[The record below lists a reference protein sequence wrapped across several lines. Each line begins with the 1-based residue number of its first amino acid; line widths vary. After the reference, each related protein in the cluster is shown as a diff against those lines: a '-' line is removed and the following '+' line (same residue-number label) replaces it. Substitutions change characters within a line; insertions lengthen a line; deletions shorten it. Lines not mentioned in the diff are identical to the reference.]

1 MLGVAILFAVAT
13 CASLASLYFVYRL
26 KKRIFTTYDP
36 LLLRGLRVVAN
47 LENALEALNEAKSDV
62 NRRKVL
68 YDELI
73 KSQEK
78 KIKEVD
84 EERSNV
90 LNCAESHVCSV
101 TRRDGESLLNAKKR
115 LASKL
120 GYVLLNEFPIFEEE
134 SSLTINVETLDVK
147 KAFGDAIEECKC
159 EGKE

>member
-36 LLLRGLRVVAN
+36 LLLRGLRGVTN

-68 YDELI
+68 YDDLI
-73 KSQEK
+73 KAQEK
-78 KIKEVD
+78 RIKEVD
-84 EERSNV
+84 EERANV

-101 TRRDGESLLNAKKR
+101 TMRDGETLVNAKKR
-115 LASKL
+115 LASKV
-120 GYVLLNEFPIFEEE
+120 GYVLLNEFPIFEEN

-147 KAFGDAIEECKC
+147 KAFGDAIEECRC
-159 EGKE
+159 EEKE